1 MEVYKRWI
9 RRNKDFVRQLD
20 SIANNLTWFL
30 PDEFA
35 ESEIGPEA
43 VSSLVGMISTVNEYI
58 IETSPTEVH
67 TRCAESS
74 FIPLSLCLTLL
85 KDLETSIEVVA
96 EQIYGEKNKWNL
108 IAITEA
114 VKVCIRLVIFGKTGY
129 KMLLEGGETENGEN
143 DSDSFSLQKTKR
155 QLGKPTGNEE
165 SGITKT
171 LHAQNSGN
179 LEDRAIS
186 ALSNF
191 GKKAAMQH
199 PQAIMEPPSKLAE
212 RPSLWT
218 FLSEKGVPGG
228 FFVTGEIL
236 FIIRPLVY
244 VLLMRKY
251 GTRSWF
257 PWCVSLAV
265 DLIGN
270 SILSVTLMS
279 QHSGKN
285 QQLQFSD
292 SEKDELKRRRMLWAL
307 YLMRDPLFTKYT
319 RQRLE
324 STQRL
329 VQPIPILGFVAEKII
344 EILIGVQTRYT
355 YISGS

>member
-1 MEVYKRWI
+1 MEVYKGWI
-9 RRNKDFVRQLD
+9 RRNKGFVRQLD
-20 SIANNLTWFL
+20 SLVNNLTWFL

-35 ESEIGPEA
+35 ESEIVPEA
-43 VSSLVGMISTVNEYI
+43 VSSLVGMITTVNEYI
-58 IETSPTEVH
+58 IETTPTEVH
-67 TRCAESS
+67 TRCAVSS
-74 FIPLSLCLTLL
+74 SIPLSLCLTLL

-96 EQIYGEKNKWNL
+96 EQLYGEKNKWNL
-108 IAITEA
+108 IAISEA
-114 VKVCIRLVIFGKTGY
+114 VKVCIRLVIFRKTGY
-129 KMLLEGGETENGEN
+129 KMLLQGGETENAEN
-143 DSDSFSLQKTKR
+143 DSDSSCSQEMKR
-155 QLGKPTGNEE
+155 RIDKPTGNEE
-165 SGITKT
+165 SGTTKT
-171 LHAQNSGN
+171 LHLQNSEN
-179 LEDRAIS
+179 LEGRAIS
-186 ALSNF
+186 ALSSF
-191 GKKAAMQH
+191 GKNASMQQ
-199 PQAIMEPPSKLAE
+199 PQAIMEPPIKLVE

-228 FFVTGEIL
+228 FFVTGEVL

-270 SILSVTLMS
+270 SIVSVALMC

-285 QQLQFSD
+285 QQLQYCD

-319 RQRLE
+319 RRKLE

-329 VQPIPILGFVAEKII
+329 VQTVPILGFVAEKLI
-344 EILIGVQTRYT
+344 EILIGVQTRFTYT
-355 YISGS
+355 SGS

>member
-1 MEVYKRWI
+1 MEAYKRWI
-9 RRNKDFVRQLD
+9 RRNKDFVRQFD
-20 SIANNLTWFL
+20 SLVNNLTWFL

-43 VSSLVGMISTVNEYI
+43 VSSTVGMITTMNEYI
-58 IETSPTEVH
+58 IETSPTDEH

-74 FIPLSLCLTLL
+74 FVPLSLCLTLL
-85 KDLETSIEVVA
+85 KDLETTIEVVA
-96 EQIYGEKNKWNL
+96 EQLYGEKNKWNL
-108 IAITEA
+108 IAVTEA
-114 VKVCIRLVIFGKTGY
+114 VKACIRLVIFRKTEY
-129 KMLLEGGETENGEN
+129 KMLLQGGETEIAEN
-143 DSDSFSLQKTKR
+143 DSDSLSPQETKR
-155 QLGKPTGNEE
+155 RLDKPRRNGE
-165 SGITKT
+165 SGISNG
-171 LHAQNSGN
+171 QNPGN
-179 LEDRAIS
+179 LQGRAIS
-186 ALSNF
+186 ALSSF
-191 GKKAAMQH
+191 GKNAIMEH
-199 PQAIMEPPSKLAE
+199 PQAIMEPPSKVVE
-212 RPSLWT
+212 KPSLQT
-218 FLSEKGVPGG
+218 FLSEKGILGS
-228 FFVTGEIL
+228 FFVTGEIF
-236 FIIRPLVY
+236 FIIRPLIY

-257 PWCVSLAV
+257 PWCISLAL

-279 QHSGKN
+279 QNSGN
-285 QQLQFSD
+285 NHRLQFSD

-307 YLMRDPLFTKYT
+307 YLMRDPFFTKYT

-329 VQPIPILGFVAEKII
+329 VQPIPILGFVAEKLI

>member
-1 MEVYKRWI
+1 MEAYKRWI
-9 RRNKDFVRQLD
+9 RRNKHFVHKFDTL
-20 SIANNLTWFL
+20 ANYLTWLL

-43 VSSLVGMISTVNEYI
+43 VSSLVGMITTVNEYI
-58 IETSPTEVH
+58 IDTSPTEVH
-67 TRCAESS
+67 MRCAESS

-96 EQIYGEKNKWNL
+96 EQLYGEKNKWNL

-114 VKVCIRLVIFGKTGY
+114 VKVCIRLAIFRNSGY
-129 KMLLEGGETENGEN
+129 KMLLQGGETKNAEN
-143 DSDSFSLQKTKR
+143 DSDSFRPQQTKR
-155 QLGKPTGNEE
+155 QLDKPTGNEE

-171 LHAQNSGN
+171 LHLQNSGN

-186 ALSNF
+186 ALGSFSKN
-191 GKKAAMQH
+191 ATMQH
-199 PQAIMEPPSKLAE
+199 PQAIMEPPSKIVE
-212 RPSLWT
+212 KPSLRT
-218 FLSEKGVPGG
+218 FLSEKSICGG

-236 FIIRPLVY
+236 FIIRPLIY
-244 VLLMRKY
+244 VILMRKY

-270 SILSVTLMS
+270 SILAVTLMS
-279 QHSGKN
+279 QHSGKK
-285 QQLQFSD
+285 QQLQSSD

-307 YLMRDPLFTKYT
+307 YLMWDPLFTKHT

-329 VQPIPILGFVAEKII
+329 AQHVPILGFVAEKLV
-344 EILIGVQTRYT
+344 EIVIGVQSRYT
-355 YISGS
+355 YTSSS

>member
-1 MEVYKRWI
+1 MEAYKRWI
-9 RRNKDFVRQLD
+9 TRNKDFVLQLD
-20 SIANNLTWFL
+20 SLLNNLTWFL
-30 PDEFA
+30 PNEFA

-43 VSSLVGMISTVNEYI
+43 VSSLIGMISNVNKYI

-67 TRCAESS
+67 TSCAESS
-74 FIPLSLCLTLL
+74 FIPLSLCLSLL
-85 KDLETSIEVVA
+85 KDLETLIEVVA

-114 VKVCIRLVIFGKTGY
+114 VKVCFRLVIFRKTGY
-129 KMLLEGGETENGEN
+129 KMLLEGGETENAET
-143 DSDSFSLQKTKR
+143 DSDFFSLQETKR
-155 QLGKPTGNEE
+155 QLDKPTGNEE
-165 SGITKT
+165 SGIAKT
-171 LHAQNSGN
+171 LQLQNSGK
-179 LEDRAIS
+179 LEGREIS
-186 ALSNF
+186 ALSSF
-191 GKKAAMQH
+191 GKNATMQH
-199 PQAIMEPPSKLAE
+199 PQAIMEPPSKPVE

-228 FFVTGEIL
+228 FFMTGEIL

-244 VLLMRKY
+244 VLLMKKY

-257 PWCVSLAV
+257 TWCMSLAV

-285 QQLQFSD
+285 QQLQSSE

-307 YLMRDPLFTKYT
+307 YLMRDPLFTMYT

-329 VQPIPILGFVAEKII
+329 VQPIPILGFVAEKLI

>member
-1 MEVYKRWI
+1 MEAYKRWI
-9 RRNKDFVRQLD
+9 RRNKHFVLKFD
-20 SIANNLTWFL
+20 TLANYLTWLL

-43 VSSLVGMISTVNEYI
+43 VSSLVGMITTVNEFI

-67 TRCAESS
+67 TRCAECA

-85 KDLETSIEVVA
+85 KDLETTIEVVG

-108 IAITEA
+108 IAVTEA
-114 VKVCIRLVIFGKTGY
+114 VKVCIRLLIFRNSGY
-129 KMLLEGGETENGEN
+129 KMLLQGGETENAET
-143 DSDSFSLQKTKR
+143 DSDSSCPEEMKR
-155 QLGKPTGNEE
+155 QLDKPTGKEE
-165 SGITKT
+165 SGITKK
-171 LHAQNSGN
+171 LHLQNSGN

-186 ALSNF
+186 ALSSFSKN
-191 GKKAAMQH
+191 AT
-199 PQAIMEPPSKLAE
+199 SKLVE
-212 RPSLWT
+212 KPSLRT
-218 FLSEKGVPGG
+218 FLSEKGIPGG

-257 PWCVSLAV
+257 PWCMSLAV

-270 SILSVTLMS
+270 SILSFTLMS
-279 QHSGKN
+279 QHSGKT
-285 QQLQFSD
+285 QQLQPSD

-307 YLMRDPLFTKYT
+307 YLMWDPFFTKYT
-319 RQRLE
+319 RQRLK

-329 VQPIPILGFVAEKII
+329 AQPVPILGFVAEKLV
-344 EILIGVQTRYT
+344 EIVIGVQSRYT
-355 YISGS
+355 YTSGS